1 MASTSTWDLPRV
13 HPGASPESSRQVI
26 CSSLQAVRHHLGM
39 EVAFVGRFDH
49 GRRIFEFV
57 DTGDTFCPIHQ
68 GDSDP
73 REGSYCDLVA
83 SGRIPELIP
92 DTSEVPEVADMPV
105 TRELPVGSHISVPL
119 RSASGE
125 TFGTFCCFSRQADPS
140 LRQRDL
146 DVLRVVGEVVGEH
159 LHFLLGRR
167 EAHDEALSRV
177 TDVLDAGGPAMA
189 LQPIFDLR
197 SDRVAGYEALARFP
211 QEVGWTPDRWFGEAQ
226 AVGLGPE
233 LEASAVGAAL
243 RLLPRLPEG
252 TNLAVNVSA
261 HALASSDDVVR
272 MMTRHEPSRLIL
284 EITEH
289 ERLVLDD
296 RTNERLARLRAS
308 GVRLA
313 VDDAGSGYAGLEHIL
328 QVAPDVLKLDRVL
341 VQGIAEDPARQAMCD
356 AMVRFTA
363 RTGATLVAEGVET
376 ETDLQTLRYLGV
388 RHAQGYLLGRPEIW
402 PAENG
407 QDA

>member
-1 MASTSTWDLPRV
+1 MASTSTWDIPRV
-13 HPGASPESSRQVI
+13 HPGATPESSRKVI
-26 CSSLQAVRHHLGM
+26 RASLQAVRHHLGM

-49 GRRIFEFV
+49 GLRIFEFV
-57 DTGDTFCPIHQ
+57 DSGEAFCPIDQ

-73 REGSYCDLVA
+73 REDTYCDLVA
-83 SGRIPELIP
+83 NGRIPELIP
-92 DTSEVPEVADMPV
+92 DTADVPAALALPV

-125 TFGTFCCFSRQADPS
+125 TFGTFCCFSRQADPT
-140 LRQRDL
+140 LRRRDL
-146 DVLRVVGEVVGEH
+146 DVLKVVGEVVGEH
-159 LHFLLGRR
+159 LHFLLGHR
-167 EAHDEALSRV
+167 EAHDEAHSWV

-189 LQPIFDLR
+189 LQPIVDLR
-197 SDRVAGYEALARFP
+197 GDRVSGYEALARFP
-211 QEVGWTPDRWFGEAQ
+211 REIGWAPARWFVEAQ

-233 LEASAVGAAL
+233 LEVSAVDAAL

-252 TNLAVNVSA
+252 TSLAVNVSA
-261 HALASSDDVVR
+261 HALASSDDVVQI
-272 MMTRHEPSRLIL
+272 MVRHAPSRLIL

-296 RTNERLARLRAS
+296 TTRERLALLRS
-308 GVRLA
+308 CGVRVA

-341 VQGIAEDPARQAMCD
+341 VQGIAADPARQAMCD

-376 ETDLQTLRYLGV
+376 DADLETLRSLGV
-388 RHAQGYLLGRPEIW
+388 RYAQGYLLGRPEVW
-402 PAENG
+402 PDE
-407 QDA
+407 

>member
-13 HPGASPESSRQVI
+13 HPGASPESSRRVI

-57 DTGDTFCPIHQ
+57 DAGDSFCPIHQ

-92 DTSEVPEVADMPV
+92 DTSEVPEVVDLPV
-105 TRELPVGSHISVPL
+105 TREVPVGSHISVPL

-125 TFGTFCCFSRQADPS
+125 TFGTFCCFSRQADPT

-146 DVLRVVGEVVGEH
+146 DVLKVVGEVVAEH
-159 LHFLLGRR
+159 LHFLLGHR

-177 TDVLDAGGPAMA
+177 TAVLDTGGPAMA
-189 LQPIFDLR
+189 LQPIVDLR
-197 SDRVAGYEALARFP
+197 SDRVSGFEALARFP
-211 QEVGWTPDRWFGEAQ
+211 REIGWTPDRWFAEAQ

-233 LEASAVGAAL
+233 LEVSAVGAAL
-243 RLLPRLPEG
+243 RLLPRLPEA
-252 TNLAVNVSA
+252 TSLAVNVSA
-261 HALASSDDVVR
+261 HTLAASDDVAR
-272 MMTRHEPSRLIL
+272 IMARHEPSRLIL

-296 RTNERLARLRAS
+296 TTRERLARLRSS
-308 GVRLA
+308 GVRVA

-328 QVAPDVLKLDRVL
+328 QVSPDVLKLDRVL

-363 RTGATLVAEGVET
+363 RTGATLVAEGVEAD
-376 ETDLQTLRYLGV
+376 TDLETLRYLGV
-388 RHAQGYLLGRPEIW
+388 RHAQGYLLGRPEVW
-402 PAENG
+402 PEE
-407 QDA
+407 